1 MLQERAVS
9 IRWHGG
15 RLGVFRALRQPA
27 RYAWQMLSD
36 ADVRSSGLRAGTF
49 LGEPKALA
57 YLAFTE
63 AWERFSFYGM
73 SALLVLYLTQS
84 LLLPGHVE
92 HVQGFAAFRAGL
104 ERLFGPL
111 STFALA
117 SQIYGL
123 YSGFVYFTPV
133 LGGWLADRWLG
144 TRNAVVLGA
153 LLMSAGHVAMVFDQS
168 LLLALALL
176 ILGCG
181 LLKGNISNQV
191 GTLYREEDAT
201 GRTRGFTIFS
211 FGINAG
217 AVLGPLICG
226 WLAETYGWHAGLG
239 AAGILM
245 LVGLV
250 TYLAGYSSY
259 TRSVRVSRPEA
270 TAPPLNSA
278 QWKVTF
284 AVLIAIA
291 LTVFQTI
298 AYYQN
303 SDAAMVWID
312 RNVNL
317 SVLGFHVPVAWF
329 NSIDPLVSMAAVPF
343 LLGYWRLQA
352 NKGREPT
359 EVGKIGIGAWMASAA
374 NLLLVLGCALWHR
387 VPLWIPF
394 LYDTLLGLAFLYY
407 WPPLLALVSREAPP
421 KLRATLMGGVFLSLF
436 FGNLAIGWLGSFY
449 ERMTPAQFWAL
460 HAGISAVGG
469 LLVLLL
475 QRPLARAFEQRERPG
490 TLPSTGS

>member
-1 MLQERAVS
+1 
-9 IRWHGG
+9 
-15 RLGVFRALRQPA
+15 
-27 RYAWQMLSD
+27 MLSD
-36 ADVRSSGLRAGTF
+36 VDMRSSGLRAGTF
-49 LGEPKALA
+49 LGEPKALG

-73 SALLVLYLTQS
+73 SALLVLYLTQA

-111 STFALA
+111 STVALA

-144 TRNAVVLGA
+144 TRNAVVIGA

-168 LLLALALL
+168 LLLALVLL
-176 ILGCG
+176 IVGCG

-191 GTLYREEDAT
+191 GTLYREEDAA

-217 AVLGPLICG
+217 SVLGPLVCG
-226 WLAETYGWHAGLG
+226 WLAEAYGWHAGFG
-239 AAGILM
+239 AAGALM
-245 LVGLV
+245 LVGLA
-250 TYLAGYSSY
+250 TYLVGYSSY
-259 TRSVRVSRPEA
+259 THSVRTSRPEA
-270 TAPPLNSA
+270 AVPRLDSA
-278 QWKVTF
+278 QWRVTV
-284 AVLIAIA
+284 ALLVAIA
-291 LTVFQTI
+291 LTLFQTI

-312 RNVNL
+312 RDVNL
-317 SVLGFHVPVAWF
+317 RVFGFLVPVAWF

-343 LLGYWRLQA
+343 LLAYWRSQA
-352 NKGREPT
+352 SRGREPS

-374 NLLLVLGCALWHR
+374 NLLLVLGCVLWHR
-387 VPLWIPF
+387 VPMWVPF
-394 LYDTLLGLAFLYY
+394 LYDTVLGLAFLYY

-421 KLRATLMGGVFLSLF
+421 RLRATLMGSVFLSLF
-436 FGNLAIGWLGSFY
+436 FGNLAIGWLGALY
-449 ERMTPAQFWAL
+449 ERVTPAQFWAL
-460 HAGISAVGG
+460 HAGIAAVGG
-469 LLVLLL
+469 LLVMVL
-475 QRPLARAFEQRERPG
+475 QRPLARTFGAAG
-490 TLPSTGS
+490 GKVSSSAAS